1 LKVIPKQ
8 KLHKCFQQW
17 QYHRA
22 KCTAQEDYFN
32 HKCTGILTMK
42 SQELNSHTSCTSLT
56 TRKSTSDGKIS
67 THVTQMCHL
76 LFL

>member
-1 LKVIPKQ
+1 
-8 KLHKCFQQW
+8 
-17 QYHRA
+17 
-22 KCTAQEDYFN
+22 
-32 HKCTGILTMK
+32 MK

-76 LFL
+76 LFLQHHWYKWGKWLGCQT